1 MGVPVTRLARTMVT
15 ITTLRLMDVTMLC
28 SAYIAY
34 MRGSHFYFNVTMDT
48 SVYRVTIIRK
58 IILVSY
64 LGYIVSVIYV

>member
-1 MGVPVTRLARTMVT
+1 
-15 ITTLRLMDVTMLC
+15 MLC